1 MCPGN
6 LGYYN
11 LEKMKNHHYPERQDT
26 EGFPPSILSDLKIKQ
41 KGISILFCTAL
52 VTPEQSQPFQRD
64 FEVNAIDMLGL
75 KAQEGVQYAWGCG
88 DTGKIVKAVW
98 WAKIFICQMFCAGLV
113 FYSRPSSRKFISNFS
128 RVARLC
134 VCCGVTD
141 PVKPFWQAELK
152 QLRRHISLDKEATGF
167 SAAVWQMMRMIIIP

>member
-98 WAKIFICQMFCAGLV
+98 WAKIFICSALAQFSIAAPQAG
-113 FYSRPSSRKFISNFS
+113 SSFLIF
-128 RVARLC
+128 
-134 VCCGVTD
+134 
-141 PVKPFWQAELK
+141 PEWQG
-152 QLRRHISLDKEATGF
+152 SGT
-167 SAAVWQMMRMIIIP
+167 AVV